1 MRRPRY
7 LLWLIIFLAISS
19 LLIQLPLNNPFSNK
33 FKFKKGLDLEG
44 GTSITLLAD
53 MKDIPPDQRDN
64 ALESAKFVIERR
76 INIFGVSEPL
86 VQTAKAQDYRVIVE
100 LPGVPLNQALGLVG
114 RTAKLEFREVVQATT
129 SAFIPY
135 ENTNPTGLTGADL
148 KDASPSF
155 DSSTG
160 KPVVSFRVADK
171 SQDQFANVTQSLIGK
186 PMVIYLDQQFISAP
200 VVQSSIRDSGQI
212 TGNFTQEGTKQLAD
226 YLNAGALPIPFSIL
240 SSREVGPS
248 LGQISLQKSLFA
260 GGIGFIIVV
269 LFMIFN
275 YGKLGGIASLAL
287 TLYVLL
293 VLSIFKLSSAS
304 PYGITLTLSG
314 IAGFILSIGM
324 AVDANILI
332 FERMKE
338 EERQGRGKEN
348 AIELGF
354 SRAFPSIRDS
364 NISSII
370 TSAVLYEFGT
380 GPVKGFALVLAIGV
394 LVSMF
399 SAIVVT
405 RTLLRF
411 IYR

>member
-1 MRRPRY
+1 MRRPRF
-7 LLWLIIFLAISS
+7 LLWLIIFLAIASI
-19 LLIQLPLNNPFSNK
+19 LIQLPIKNPLNEKLK
-33 FKFKKGLDLEG
+33 FRLGLDLEG

-53 MKDIPPDQRDN
+53 MKDVPPDQRDN
-64 ALESAKFVIERR
+64 AIDAAKTVIERR
-76 INIFGVSEPL
+76 VNLIGASEPL
-86 VQTAKAQDYRVIVE
+86 VQTVKAKDYRILVE
-100 LPGVPLNQALGLVG
+100 LPGIPLSEALKVVG
-114 RTAKLEFREVVQATT
+114 TTGKLEFRKVVQATS
-129 SAFIPY
+129 SANIPY
-135 ENTNPTGLTGADL
+135 QYTAPTGLTGSDL
-148 KDASPSF
+148 QDAQPSF
-155 DSSTG
+155 DSNTG
-160 KPVVSFRVADK
+160 APVVLFKVATQ
-171 SQDQFANVTQSLIGK
+171 SQDKFASVTQSLIGK
-186 PMVIYLDQQFISAP
+186 PMVMYLDQQFISAP
-200 VVQSSIRDSGQI
+200 VVQSSIRDNGQI
-212 TGNFTQEGTKQLAD
+212 TGRFTQDETKQLAT
-226 YLNAGALPIPFSIL
+226 YLNAGALRVPL
-240 SSREVGPS
+240 SVLGSREVGPT

-260 GGIGFIIVV
+260 GAIGFFIVV
-269 LFMIFN
+269 LFMIIN

-287 TLYVLL
+287 ILYVLL

-332 FERMKE
+332 FERIKE
-338 EERQGRGKEN
+338 EQRAGKGKET

-364 NISSII
+364 NFSSII

-405 RTLLRF
+405 KTLLRF